1 MATPQLPFEGGPGV
15 PRKRLPM
22 RKIEEVLR
30 LRAAGMSTRRI
41 AASIG
46 AGKST
51 VHEYLARAEA
61 AGVSW
66 PLPEGLDDAALEAR
80 LFPEPT
86 PGLASRRPVP
96 DWRQVHRELKGG
108 RHVTLRLLWLE
119 WRGIHPE
126 AWGYSQYC
134 AHYQAWLGG
143 QDVVMRLTYK
153 AGERMFVDFSGDKA
167 NWTDPTTGEVHAAEV
182 FVAVL
187 GMSGMLHVEAT
198 RSQDLGSWLMAHVH
212 AWEAFGGVAELTVP
226 DNLKSGV
233 TRACYYDP
241 EVNRSYLELA
251 RHVGTVVVP
260 TRAAHPRDKAA
271 VEAGVLSVER
281 WVLAPL
287 RHRQFFSLAELNA
300 AIREQTAQLNA
311 RAFRG
316 EPASRADLFAELEA
330 PALKALPATRYEL
343 AAWKKVTANID
354 YHVEFD
360 RRCYSVPYRLVRQRL
375 EVRATASTVE
385 VFKANHRVASHVREY
400 GRRRYV
406 TDPDHMPASH
416 RAHLE
421 WTPSRLVSWA
431 GTISADTAAVVEKI
445 LATKAHPEQGYRACL
460 GLMGLA
466 RRYGNERVDAACRR
480 ALACGAVSYTSVKS
494 ILAENLDR
502 LALPG
507 TSPTPPP
514 PAHENLRGAD
524 YWQEA

>member
-1 MATPQLPFEGGPGV
+1 
-15 PRKRLPM
+15 M

-30 LRAAGMSTRRI
+30 LKAGGMSPRRI

-51 VHEYLARAEA
+51 VYEYLARADA
-61 AGVSW
+61 AGIAW
-66 PLPEGLDDAALEAR
+66 PLPEGLDEAAVDAK
-80 LFPEPT
+80 LFPEPSVE
-86 PGLASRRPVP
+86 LAARRPVP
-96 DWRQVHRELKGG
+96 QWRDVHRELKSG

-119 WRGIHPE
+119 WRGANPE
-126 AWGYSQYC
+126 AWGYSQFC

-143 QDVVMRLTYK
+143 QDVVMRLSYK
-153 AGERMFVDFSGDKA
+153 AGERMFVDFSGDKSS
-167 NWTDPTTGEVHAAEV
+167 WIDPTTGEVHAAEV

-187 GMSGMLHVEAT
+187 GMSGMLHAEAT
-198 RSQDLGSWLMAHVH
+198 RGQDLASWLMAHVH
-212 AWEAFGGVAELTVP
+212 AWEAYRGVAELTVP
-226 DNLKSGV
+226 DNLKAGV

-241 EVNRSYLELA
+241 ELNRSYLEVA
-251 RHVGTVVVP
+251 RHYGTVVVP
-260 TRAAHPRDKAA
+260 TRAAHPKDKAA
-271 VEAGVLSVER
+271 VEAGVLSVQR

-287 RHRQFFSLAELNA
+287 RHRQFFSLAELNI
-300 AIREQTAQLNA
+300 AIKEQTRQLNA
-311 RAFRG
+311 RPFRG

-330 PALKALPATRYEL
+330 QALKALPATRYEL

-360 RRCYSVPYRLVRQRL
+360 RRCYSVPYRLVRCRL
-375 EVRATASTVE
+375 ELRATATTVE
-385 VFKANHRVASHVREY
+385 VFQGSRRVASHAREH

-421 WTPSRLVSWA
+421 WTPSRLVRWA
-431 GTISADTAAVVEKI
+431 GTISADTAAVVERI
-445 LATKAHPEQGYRACL
+445 LAAKPHPEQGYRACL

-480 ALACGAVSYTSVKS
+480 ALACGAISYTSVKS

-502 LALPG
+502 LPLPG
-507 TSPTPPP
+507 PSTAPPP
-514 PAHENLRGAD
+514 PTHENLRGGD
-524 YWQEA
+524 NRQEG

>member
-1 MATPQLPFEGGPGV
+1 
-15 PRKRLPM
+15 M

-30 LRAAGMSTRRI
+30 LAAAGMSPRKI

-51 VHEYLARAEA
+51 VYEYLARAEA
-61 AGVSW
+61 AGVTW
-66 PLPEGLDDAALEAR
+66 PLPEGLDEAAVEAK
-80 LFPEPT
+80 LFPESSAE
-86 PGLASRRPVP
+86 LAARRPVP
-96 DWRQVHRELKGG
+96 DWREVHRELKSK

-119 WRGIHPE
+119 WRGSHPD

-134 AHYQAWLGG
+134 AHYQTWLGG

-153 AGERMFVDFSGDKA
+153 AGERMFVDFAGDKA
-167 NWTDPTTGEVHAAEV
+167 SWVDPATGEVRPAEV

-187 GMSGMLHVEAT
+187 GMSGMLYVEAT
-198 RSQDLGSWLMAHVH
+198 ISQDLGSWIMAHVH
-212 AWEAFGGVAELTVP
+212 AWEAYGGVAELTVP

-233 TRACYYDP
+233 TKACYYDP
-241 EVNRSYLELA
+241 ELNRSYLELA
-251 RHVGTVVVP
+251 RHFATVVVP

-287 RHRQFFSLAELNA
+287 RHRQFFSLAELNI
-300 AIREQTAQLNA
+300 AIKEQTRRLND

-330 PALKALPATRYEL
+330 PALKALPTTTYEL
-343 AAWKKVTANID
+343 STWKKVTANID

-360 RRCYSVPYRLVRQRL
+360 RRFYSVPYRLVRQHL
-375 EVRATASTVE
+375 EVRATASTIE
-385 VFKANHRVASHVREY
+385 VVKANHRVASHVREY

-406 TDPDHMPASH
+406 TDPAHMPASH

-421 WTPSRLVSWA
+421 WTPSRLVAWGA
-431 GTISADTAAVVEKI
+431 TISGDTAALVETI

-460 GLMGLA
+460 GIMGLA
-466 RRYGNERVDAACRR
+466 RRYGDERVGAACRR
-480 ALACGAVSYTSVKS
+480 ALSCGATSYSSVRS

-502 LALPG
+502 LPLPDAG
-507 TSPTPPP
+507 PTPAPP
-514 PAHENLRGAD
+514 THENLRGAA
-524 YWQEA
+524 YWREEA